1 MVDFGSILRVLR
13 TQAGLTQQQLASQI
27 GVTKTVVS
35 YYERHERTPSPE
47 VLIKLTKV
55 FHVSADYLLGIEKKS
70 GRTVDVSGL
79 TDEEVEEIERMV
91 ALLRKKK

>member
-1 MVDFGSILRVLR
+1 MDFGSILRELR

-27 GVTKTVVS
+27 GITKTVVS
-35 YYERHERTPSPE
+35 YYERHERIPSPE
-47 VLIKLTKV
+47 VLIKLTSV
-55 FHVSADYLLGIEKKS
+55 FHVSADYLLGIEKKN

-79 TDEEVEEIERMV
+79 TDEEVKEIERMV